1 MLSKKMQDLM
11 NAQIQSEFYSAQ
23 LYLSMSAYSEAENYK
38 GFAHWLKLQ
47 YKEETSHGMKFLGYI
62 LERGGEVDL
71 RAIEAPPAK
80 FGSMLKLFEEVLAH
94 EQKVTALINKLM
106 DLAIAESDHATIS
119 FLKWFVDEQVE
130 EEANVDA
137 VIQDLK
143 RIGGA
148 PQGLFILDRELAG
161 RTGEEEEE
169 DADAT

>member
-11 NAQIQSEFYSAQ
+11 NAQIQAEFYSAQ

-94 EQKVTALINKLM
+94 EQKVTALINNLYE
-106 DLAIAESDHATIS
+106 LALKEKDYASQI
-119 FLKWFVDEQVE
+119 FLQWFITEQVE
-130 EEANVDA
+130 EEANASEIVA
-137 VIQDLK
+137 QLK
-143 RIGGA
+143 MIGDKSVG
-148 PQGLFILDRELAG
+148 GLFQLDHALGHRKG
-161 RTGEEEEE
+161 
-169 DADAT
+169 